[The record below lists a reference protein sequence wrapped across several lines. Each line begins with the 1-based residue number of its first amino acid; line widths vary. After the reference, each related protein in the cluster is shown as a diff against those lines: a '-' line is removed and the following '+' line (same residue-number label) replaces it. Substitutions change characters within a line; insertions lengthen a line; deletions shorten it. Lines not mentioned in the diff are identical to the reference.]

1 MKLEPED
8 IRTYIVSAA
17 KALHADE
24 AWLFGSYARGEAT
37 DGSDVDVL
45 FVLES
50 DLPRPRRIA
59 QAYRVMRSWSVAK
72 DIVVYTPEEF
82 ERWRHIEGALC
93 HNVTTEG
100 IRYV

>member
-1 MKLEPED
+1 VKLEPED
-8 IRTYIVSAA
+8 IRAHIVSAA
-17 KALHADE
+17 ISLHADQ
-24 AWLFGSYARGEAT
+24 AWLFGSYARGEAGE
-37 DGSDVDVL
+37 DSDVDVL

-50 DLPRPRRIA
+50 DLPRPKRIA
-59 QAYRVMRSWSVAK
+59 HAYRVMRSWPVTK

-93 HNVTTEG
+93 HNVTTDG